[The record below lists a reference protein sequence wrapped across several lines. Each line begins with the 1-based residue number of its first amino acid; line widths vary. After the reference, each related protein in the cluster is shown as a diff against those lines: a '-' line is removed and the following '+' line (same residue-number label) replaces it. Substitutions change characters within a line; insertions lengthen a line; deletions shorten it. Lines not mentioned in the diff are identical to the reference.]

1 MTICLLYIWPAFT
14 VAIKYP
20 DHQGLISLLFGE
32 SWFTASADL
41 SLSPWVRLLLPP
53 IPGRPSCYPAVMSTP
68 IAFHA
73 LAKLPQTADSLEQIN
88 IALQAER
95 EQLESR
101 LGIVQDA
108 RSLAESYPV
117 DCDGNPSDEVWPR
130 LISCLE
136 ALS

>member
-1 MTICLLYIWPAFT
+1 MAAPAD
-14 VAIKYP
+14 V
-20 DHQGLISLLFGE
+20 L
-32 SWFTASADL
+32 
-41 SLSPWVRLLLPP
+41 LSPRVRLLLPP
-53 IPGRPSCYPAVMSTP
+53 IRGRPTCYPAVMSTP
-68 IAFHA
+68 TAFHA

-130 LISCLE
+130 LISYIE

>member
-1 MTICLLYIWPAFT
+1 M
-14 VAIKYP
+14 AIKYS

-41 SLSPWVRLLLPP
+41 SLSPRVRLLWPP
-53 IPGRPSCYPAVMSTP
+53 ILGRPGCYPAVMSTP
-68 IAFHA
+68 TAFHA

-88 IALQAER
+88 TALQAEH

-101 LGIVQDA
+101 LDIVQDA
-108 RSLAESYPV
+108 RSLSENYPV
-117 DCDGNPSDEVWPR
+117 DRDGNPSDEVWPR